1 MKKFLLLIVVVLG
14 TTMLTTGCGR
24 EDEIYEKVSNIE
36 DIVSGE
42 GVQNEQELQQQLAEA
57 NKQIEELKQ
66 QNISTDD
73 NAEYIK
79 GKFKTDGTYYRAE
92 KTDFE
97 GNEIKFY
104 QDRNLTQQVIVQRFI
119 SDDVDGDVKDDNG
132 RQVYGYLSES
142 GKVVYSSKSA
152 GLLTEEEYNRQYQN
166 N

>member
-1 MKKFLLLIVVVLG
+1 MKKFLLLVVVVLG

-79 GKFKTDGTYYRAE
+79 GKFKNRW
-92 KTDFE
+92 
-97 GNEIKFY
+97 
-104 QDRNLTQQVIVQRFI
+104 NLLQSRKNRF
-119 SDDVDGDVKDDNG
+119 
-132 RQVYGYLSES
+132 
-142 GKVVYSSKSA
+142 
-152 GLLTEEEYNRQYQN
+152 
-166 N
+166 